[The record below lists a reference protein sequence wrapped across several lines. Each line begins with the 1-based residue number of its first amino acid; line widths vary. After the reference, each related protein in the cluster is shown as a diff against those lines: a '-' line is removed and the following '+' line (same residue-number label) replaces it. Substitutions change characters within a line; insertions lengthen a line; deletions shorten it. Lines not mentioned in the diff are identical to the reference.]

1 MHSRKKGLS
10 ARTNPAPRWYTS
22 TEANAAPPQAAGL
35 CYDSPGARG
44 ASGPRK
50 GQKPTR
56 FKSILRTFFQPAAR
70 TPGVSTK
77 GGRCVDPSAKRVS
90 PASRSSESSPS
101 EGPSQGSAQIRQ
113 CEVPNGRA
121 VQD

>member
-1 MHSRKKGLS
+1 MRRPRE
-10 ARTNPAPRWYTS
+10 RTVAGNLPRVTLDQ
-22 TEANAAPPQAAGL
+22 ANAASPSDGL
-35 CYDSPGARG
+35 CYDSPGVRG

-121 VQD
+121 VQDRT